1 MTTVQLDQGRPR
13 GSRAEPN
20 PRSGKPGEL
29 QGTYPGR
36 RTVLHT
42 ASSVDVLIVSS
53 AIPVGGLEECGVV
66 QNGSPIAS

>member
-13 GSRAEPN
+13 GSRAEQN
-20 PRSGKPGEL
+20 PRSGRPGEL
-29 QGTYPGR
+29 QGAYPGR

-53 AIPVGGLEECGVV
+53 AIGGLEECGVV
-66 QNGSPIAS
+66 QNGPPIAS